1 MFIWKKT
8 TIKFIKKNKI
18 DSDPF
23 NSKKWVKKIEKKI
36 KNRKNFL
43 ISTPLPFI
51 LINSITPPPPI

>member
-51 LINSITPPPPI
+51 LIN